1 MRLIK
6 VGVTYPQDD
15 PFHAVFETVAYASH
29 TGPEMIRFRWREETD
44 DIFGAVTVA
53 FSRDHGDTWCDEQ
66 TWPSGEKREAGVYR
80 QYWGLPV
87 AVGNRLLLVGADGVF
102 RRDHALDGMTQY
114 APRYRVSAD
123 GGRTWNVDEPIVQ
136 TGRDLDA
143 SHPFPNVWLGRNA
156 VMPANPPLV
165 LRDGRVLVPCN
176 VTVLGEDGAYVCPP
190 GAYTY
195 TAAGILE
202 GRWQGDGRLEWT
214 MREPVRIKPEQS
226 LRGVI
231 EPTLAEMPDGRIL
244 MVLRANAGSADP
256 QSGWKWF
263 CTSGDKGKTWS
274 RPWPWTFSDGTPFY
288 SPSSISQ
295 LFRHSSGEWYWIGNI
310 CPDPP
315 QGNGPRHPLV
325 IGRVDPVT
333 LRLDGESLGVI
344 DTVRDGDTEG
354 LQLSNFTLVEDRRT
368 GDVIL
373 RLTRLD
379 GGGASGGTEPIR
391 ASVVAY
397 TLDL

>member
-1 MRLIK
+1 MRL
-6 VGVTYPQDD
+6 VNVAVTYPQTD
-15 PFHAVFETVAYASH
+15 PHHAVFETVSYSGSDGA
-29 TGPEMIRFRWREETD
+29 EMIRFRWREEAD
-44 DIFGAVTVA
+44 DIFGAVSVA
-53 FSRDHGDTWCDEQ
+53 FSRDHGTTWADEQ
-66 TWPSGEKREAGVYR
+66 TWPSGEARPGGVYR
-80 QYWGLPV
+80 QYWCPPV

-114 APRYRVSAD
+114 TPRYRVSAD
-123 GGRTWNVDEPIVQ
+123 GGRTWSVVEPVIQ

-143 SHPFPNVWLGRNA
+143 AHPFPNVWVGRNA
-156 VMPANPPLV
+156 VMPANPPLM
-165 LRDGRVLVPCN
+165 LHDGRVLVPCN
-176 VTVLGEDGAYVCPP
+176 VTTLGEDGRYFCPE
-190 GAYTY
+190 GAYTF
-195 TAAGILE
+195 TSAGILE
-202 GRWQGDGRLEWT
+202 GRWRWEGGIDWT
-214 MREPVRIKPEQS
+214 LREPVRLRPDQS
-226 LRGVI
+226 LRGAI

-244 MVLRANAGSADP
+244 MVMRANAGTADP
-256 QSGWKWF
+256 QLGCKWF
-263 CTSGDKGKTWS
+263 SVSGDHGKTWS

-315 QGNGPRHPLV
+315 AGNSPRYPLV
-325 IGRVDPVT
+325 MGRVDPVT
-333 LRLDGESLGVI
+333 LRLDGETLDVI
-344 DTVRDGDTEG
+344 DTRREGDSEQ
-354 LQLSNFTLVEDRRT
+354 LQLSNFTLYEDRRT

-379 GGGASGGTEPIR
+379 GGARGGPEPIR